1 VYPRTRQSFS
11 IKKGENVMSH
21 TELILAIVST
31 VVGSGGIASA
41 IVALLSVR
49 KYKAEARILEQQVDT
64 NRQETEQKVNEYIR
78 TQLKELSDTHR
89 AESDELR
96 KQNRELGDKITVLN
110 NRINQLMNWIIVD
123 NNAYR
128 SWLENELLKLKPDIE
143 FPKCKPT
150 PGFMDDSE
158 SDESITNVTNV
169 GTAPVE

>member
-1 VYPRTRQSFS
+1 M
-11 IKKGENVMSH
+11 KGENVMNH

-128 SWLENELLKLKPDIE
+128 SWLENELLKLKPDIG

-150 PGFMDDSE
+150 PGFIDDSE
-158 SDESITNVTNV
+158 SDESITNVTNADTT
-169 GTAPVE
+169 TAE